1 MATELKE
8 FRASNDAIR
17 DAEELRNRIRE
28 DGYLFFRRLH
38 DPDML
43 RALRLEILGVLR
55 DCGWIRS
62 DAELFDGVADVSRR
76 CAEGDVGYAEIYHHA
91 YRLESFHRAGHWPSV
106 VNVMEKIVGGEVLP
120 HPNKI
125 ARLWFPQYVEHTTP
139 VHQDF
144 VHFQGSY
151 DTYTCWSP
159 VGDCPIE
166 LGGLAVQPGSHKRNT
181 VFDHHFSLGAGSLT
195 VDTDE
200 HQGDWV
206 TTDYEMGDALIFH
219 SLTLHQALP
228 NVTEDRLRVSLDNRY
243 QALDVPIAEQML
255 APHLSAHSA
264 LTWEQVYEGWK
275 STDLQYYWEKLDLEV
290 APRDGSYSEKGF
302 ADALVLAGEG
312 DARAELHLKRT
323 IQRDPESEQAKAAS
337 EVLQRL
343 HAGANGNGAAALD

>member
-8 FRASNDAIR
+8 FRASNDAID
-17 DAEELRNRIRE
+17 DADELRKRIR
-28 DGYLFFRRLH
+28 DYGYLFFRRLH

-43 RALRLEILGVLR
+43 RELRLEILGALR
-55 DCGWIRS
+55 DQGWIRR
-62 DAELFDGVADVSRR
+62 DAELIDGVADISHR
-76 CAEGDVGYAEIYHHA
+76 CAEGDLEYAQAYHQA
-91 YRLESFHRAGHWPSV
+91 YRLESFHRSGHWPSV
-106 VNVMEKIVGGEVLP
+106 INVMEKIVGGEVLP

-144 VHFQGSY
+144 VHFQGAY

-228 NVTEDRLRVSLDNRY
+228 NVTDDRLRVSLDNRY
-243 QALDVPIAEQML
+243 QALVFPS
-255 APHLSAHSA
+255 PSKCSNPTSARTVR
-264 LTWEQVYEGWK
+264 LRGMR
-275 STDLQYYWEKLDLEV
+275 ST
-290 APRDGSYSEKGF
+290 RDGSQPISSTTGRRLIWKWCRGT
-302 ADALVLAGEG
+302 
-312 DARAELHLKRT
+312 RAIPRRASRKRLCSPLKATREPSC
-323 IQRDPESEQAKAAS
+323 I
-337 EVLQRL
+337 
-343 HAGANGNGAAALD
+343 